1 MTQSR
6 SLSQDDLPAPSE
18 RKAARRN
25 LFVAFT
31 ILFCTVGIPAM
42 MIPVLLGAIQ
52 DDTGW
57 SRGDVSTLN
66 SIKFGVGA
74 ATAFFTGHLVERFGV
89 KRLAILCAVMAGV
102 ALAMFANATTLPML
116 YLVGALLGFSA
127 LGTATSMKIF
137 VSQWFAEGQGVAVGI
152 AFIGLSSAGVVVPWL
167 TTVAVEAYGWR
178 SAVLIMSTG
187 IWLIALPIL
196 LWGAREHVRPSART
210 EDGAAA
216 EESPAEAFR
225 SIRFSS
231 VLILLLCS
239 NFLIGLVDE
248 SIATHL
254 FLFLDREVQLGAGIA
269 AIGFSSVMLM
279 SNVGKIG
286 FGWLIQRFSTSGAA
300 ACFFIAAFGVLL
312 TLPVGGV
319 GTIVLLAIVYGPTQ
333 GGFLV
338 NIPVLSRQI
347 FGPVAMIRVIAVT
360 TTAFNLGAA
369 VGPAGVGYVFD
380 ATGSYRIP
388 FILLSG
394 IAVLA
399 AVLMVLCGRLVRRQE
414 LRLEASQ
421 GV

>member
-1 MTQSR
+1 MIKLP
-6 SLSQDDLPAPSE
+6 SLKKEDPTTPND
-18 RKAARRN
+18 RGAARRN

-57 SRGDVSTLN
+57 SRGNVSTLN

-89 KRLAILCAVMAGV
+89 KHLAIFCAVMAGV
-102 ALAMFANATTLPML
+102 ALVMFAHATTLPML

-127 LGTATSMKIF
+127 LGTTTSMKIF

-178 SAVLIMSTG
+178 NAVLIMSAG
-187 IWLIALPIL
+187 IWLVALPVL
-196 LWGAREHVRPSART
+196 LWGAREHARPSVAN
-210 EDGAAA
+210 GASID
-216 EESPAEAFR
+216 ESPAEAFR

-248 SIATHL
+248 SVATHL

-347 FGPVAMIRVIAVT
+347 FGPVAMIRVIAVM

-369 VGPAGVGYVFD
+369 VGPAGVGYIFD

-399 AVLMVLCGRLVRRQE
+399 AVLMVLCGRLVRRDA
-414 LRLEASQ
+414 LRARVP
-421 GV
+421 GGG

>member
-1 MTQSR
+1 MIKLP
-6 SLSQDDLPAPSE
+6 SLTKEDSATPND
-18 RKAARRN
+18 RRAARRN

-42 MIPVLLGAIQ
+42 MIPVLLGSIQ

-57 SRGDVSTLN
+57 SRGNVSTLN

-89 KRLAILCAVMAGV
+89 KRLAVFCAVMAGV
-102 ALAMFANATTLPML
+102 AMVLFANSTTLPML

-127 LGTATSMKIF
+127 LGTTTSMKIF
-137 VSQWFAEGQGVAVGI
+137 VSQWFVEGQGVAVGI

-167 TTVAVEAYGWR
+167 TTVAVDAFGWR
-178 SAVLIMSTG
+178 NTVLIMSSG
-187 IWLIALPIL
+187 IWFVALPIL
-196 LWGAREHVRPSART
+196 LWGAREHVRPSA
-210 EDGAAA
+210 EEGAPVA
-216 EESPAEAFR
+216 ESPADAFR

-248 SIATHL
+248 AVATHL
-254 FLFLDREVQLGAGIA
+254 FLFLDREVQLGAAVA

-300 ACFFIAAFGVLL
+300 FCFFVAAFGVLL
-312 TLPVGGV
+312 TLPVGGL
-319 GTIVLLAIVYGPTQ
+319 GTIILLALVYGPTQ

-347 FGPVAMIRVIAVT
+347 FGPVAMIRVIAVM

-394 IAVLA
+394 IALVA
-399 AVLMVLCGRLVRRQE
+399 ALLMVLCGRLVRRGALQPGAP
-414 LRLEASQ
+414 RGA
-421 GV
+421 

>member
-1 MTQSR
+1 MIKLP
-6 SLSQDDLPAPSE
+6 SLKKEDPTTPSD
-18 RKAARRN
+18 RGAARRN

-42 MIPVLLGAIQ
+42 MIPVLLGSIQ

-57 SRGDVSTLN
+57 SRGNVSTLN

-89 KRLAILCAVMAGV
+89 KHLAVFCAVMAGV
-102 ALAMFANATTLPML
+102 ALVMFAHATTLPML

-127 LGTATSMKIF
+127 LGTTTSMKIF

-178 SAVLIMSTG
+178 NAVLIMSAG
-187 IWLIALPIL
+187 IWLVALPVL
-196 LWGAREHVRPSART
+196 LWGAREHARPSVA
-210 EDGAAA
+210 DGASID
-216 EESPAEAFR
+216 ESPAEAFR

-248 SIATHL
+248 SVATHL
-254 FLFLDREVQLGAGIA
+254 FLFLDREVQLGAAVA

-300 ACFFIAAFGVLL
+300 ICFFIAAFGVLL
-312 TLPVGGV
+312 TLPVGGI

-347 FGPVAMIRVIAVT
+347 FGPVAMIRVIAVM

-399 AVLMVLCGRLVRRQE
+399 AVLMVLCGRLVRRDT
-414 LRLEASQ
+414 LRLGVPQ
-421 GV
+421 GG

>member
-1 MTQSR
+1 MIKLP
-6 SLSQDDLPAPSE
+6 SLKKEDPTTPNG
-18 RKAARRN
+18 AARRN

-42 MIPVLLGAIQ
+42 MIPVLLGSIQ

-57 SRGDVSTLN
+57 SRGNVSTLN

-89 KRLAILCAVMAGV
+89 KHLAVFCAVMAGV
-102 ALAMFANATTLPML
+102 ALVMFAHATTLPML

-127 LGTATSMKIF
+127 LGTTTSMKIF
-137 VSQWFAEGQGVAVGI
+137 VSQWFVEGQGVAVGI

-178 SAVLIMSTG
+178 NAVLIMSAG
-187 IWLIALPIL
+187 IWLVALPVL
-196 LWGAREHVRPSART
+196 LWGAREHARPSVA
-210 EDGAAA
+210 DGASID
-216 EESPAEAFR
+216 ESPAEAFR

-248 SIATHL
+248 SVATHL

-300 ACFFIAAFGVLL
+300 ICFFIAAFGVLL
-312 TLPVGGV
+312 TLPVGGI

-347 FGPVAMIRVIAVT
+347 FGPVAMIRVIAVM

-414 LRLEASQ
+414 LRLEASR

>member
-1 MTQSR
+1 MIKLP
-6 SLSQDDLPAPSE
+6 SLKKEDPTTPND
-18 RKAARRN
+18 RGAARRN

-42 MIPVLLGAIQ
+42 MIPVLLGSIQ

-57 SRGDVSTLN
+57 SRGNVSTLN

-89 KRLAILCAVMAGV
+89 KHLAVFCAVMAGV
-102 ALAMFANATTLPML
+102 ALVMFAHATTLPML

-127 LGTATSMKIF
+127 LGTTTSMKIF

-178 SAVLIMSTG
+178 NAVLIMSAG
-187 IWLIALPIL
+187 IWLVALPIL
-196 LWGAREHVRPSART
+196 LWGAREHARPSVA
-210 EDGAAA
+210 DGASID
-216 EESPAEAFR
+216 ESPAEAFR

-248 SIATHL
+248 SVATHL
-254 FLFLDREVQLGAGIA
+254 FLFLDREVQLGAGLA

-300 ACFFIAAFGVLL
+300 ICFFIAAFGVLL
-312 TLPVGGV
+312 TLPVGGI

-347 FGPVAMIRVIAVT
+347 FGPVAMIRVIAVM

-399 AVLMVLCGRLVRRQE
+399 ALLMVLCGRLVRRDA
-414 LRLEASQ
+414 LRLGVPQ
-421 GV
+421 GG

>member
-1 MTQSR
+1 MIKSR
-6 SLSQDDLPAPSE
+6 SLGQDDLPAPSE
-18 RKAARRN
+18 RTAARRN

-89 KRLAILCAVMAGV
+89 KRLAIVCAIMAGV

-152 AFIGLSSAGVVVPWL
+152 AFIGLSSAGVAVPWL

-178 SAVLIMSTG
+178 SAVLIMSSG
-187 IWLIALPIL
+187 IWFVALPVL
-196 LWGAREHVRPSART
+196 MWGAREHVRPSA
-210 EDGAAA
+210 EDAANV
-216 EESPAEAFR
+216 EESPADAFR

-248 SIATHL
+248 SVATHL
-254 FLFLDREVQLGAGIA
+254 FLFLDREMQLGAAVA

-300 ACFFIAAFGVLL
+300 ACFFIAALGVLL

-347 FGPVAMIRVIAVT
+347 FGPVAMIRVIAVM

-369 VGPAGVGYVFD
+369 IGPAGVGYVFD

-399 AVLMVLCGRLVRRQE
+399 ALLMVLCGRLVRRDA
-414 LRLEASQ
+414 LRPGASQ

>member
-1 MTQSR
+1 MIKLP
-6 SLSQDDLPAPSE
+6 SLKKEDPTTPND
-18 RKAARRN
+18 RGAARRN

-42 MIPVLLGAIQ
+42 MIPVLLGSIQ

-57 SRGDVSTLN
+57 SRGNVSTLN

-89 KRLAILCAVMAGV
+89 KHLAVFCAVMAGV
-102 ALAMFANATTLPML
+102 ALVMFAHATTLPML

-127 LGTATSMKIF
+127 LGTTTSMKIF

-178 SAVLIMSTG
+178 NAVLIMSAG
-187 IWLIALPIL
+187 IWLVALPVL
-196 LWGAREHVRPSART
+196 LWGAREHARPSV
-210 EDGAAA
+210 EDGASID
-216 EESPAEAFR
+216 ESPAEAFR

-248 SIATHL
+248 SVATHL

-300 ACFFIAAFGVLL
+300 ICFFIAAFGVLL
-312 TLPVGGV
+312 TLPVGGI

-347 FGPVAMIRVIAVT
+347 FGPVAMIRVIAVM

-388 FILLSG
+388 FILLSA

-399 AVLMVLCGRLVRRQE
+399 AVLMVLCGRLVRRDA
-414 LRLEASQ
+414 LRTRALEGS
-421 GV
+421 